1 MKFGKKDEN
10 STADPKKIKE
20 KKEKGDKDNIEV
32 SEKHV
37 GLRLALFIVAF
48 TVAIVAFSYGV
59 SRVIHRDEGYYD
71 ISAEKNQETPMYSVG
86 FHLKYYF
93 TGESAE
99 IRNGIKQ
106 LGDVYSQVLLRS
118 YKLLDAKN
126 TYDGYSNIATLNASV
141 GEEVNVGKEL
151 YGILADAAEKTH
163 EGVAGTGYNLFAG
176 ALFEE
181 WNAILSLEA
190 EEAAEFDPSVNE
202 KTAERIA
209 RLAEMTSNPDYFDIE
224 FLDDEKYTVK
234 FTVADEYL
242 DFLRENE
249 YGTCILDPNLLADA
263 YRLRIICSALEEN
276 GYKNGYAY
284 TASGL
289 TVSLSEHE
297 GGEYCMYGYNEGY
310 SPEIIASAAVKR
322 GSSASLLR
330 SFPLYDGEIMYYE
343 AGGVH
348 RSPNINA
355 ATGENGTENIA
366 SSLAL
371 DYETGDPVD
380 VLYANLTAFL
390 GGKVPDTSVQTAMTF
405 YDAPFSV
412 VTASDEIKVTGKGVI
427 AGEQR

>member
-1 MKFGKKDEN
+1 MKKVKFSFGKKVESN
-10 STADPKKIKE
+10 PAEPKKA
-20 KKEKGDKDNIEV
+20 KKEKRDKDKIEV
-32 SEKHV
+32 SEKYV

-59 SRVIHRDEGYYD
+59 SRIIHRDEGYYD
-71 ISAEKNQETPMYSVG
+71 ISAGKNQETPMYSVG

-106 LGDVYSQVLLRS
+106 LGDVYSQALLRS
-118 YKLLDAKN
+118 YKLLDAEN
-126 TYDGYSNIATLNASV
+126 IYDGYSNIATLNRSI

-151 YGILADAAEKTH
+151 YEVLADAVEKTR
-163 EGVAGTGYNLFAG
+163 EGKGYNLFAG

-181 WNAILSLEA
+181 WNAILSLEEA
-190 EEAAEFDPSVNE
+190 EAIEFDPSVNE

-209 RLAEMTSNPDYFDIE
+209 RLAEMTSNLDYFDIE

-234 FTVADEYL
+234 FTVSDEYL
-242 DFLRENE
+242 NFLRENE
-249 YGTCILDPNLLADA
+249 YGTRVLDTNLLADA
-263 YRLRIICSALEEN
+263 YRLRIICSTLEEN

-297 GGEYCMYGYNEGY
+297 GGEYCMYGFNEGY

-322 GSSASLLR
+322 GSAASFLR

-343 AGGVH
+343 TNGLH
-348 RSPNINA
+348 RCPNINA
-355 ATGENGTENIA
+355 ITGENGTKNIA

-371 DYETGDPVD
+371 DYKTGDPVK
-380 VLYANLTAFL
+380 VLYENLVDFL
-390 GGKVPDTSVQTAMTF
+390 GESAETSDIQTAMTF

-412 VTASDEIKVTGKGVI
+412 VTTSDALKVTGKGVI
-427 AGEQR
+427 AGEKK